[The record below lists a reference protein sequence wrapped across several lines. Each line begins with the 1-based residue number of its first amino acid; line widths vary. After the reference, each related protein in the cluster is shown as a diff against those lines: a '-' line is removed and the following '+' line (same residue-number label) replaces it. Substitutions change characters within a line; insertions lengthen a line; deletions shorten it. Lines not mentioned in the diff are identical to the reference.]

1 MTLNRK
7 KELLRVKLSLQRNN
21 SGNGDSMKKN
31 NIVILDG
38 YTINPGDN
46 PWSSLEALGNCT
58 VYDRTPDELKLERA
72 RDAQIV
78 LISKVKL
85 DEAALDAL
93 PKLKYIS
100 MLATG
105 YNNVD
110 VVAAGKRGIPVSN
123 VPAYSTESV
132 AQTTFALLLELAMH
146 VGLHDASVKGGEW
159 ISCPDH
165 AYWKTPLLELDGL
178 TLGIVGYGTIGRAVA
193 RVAAAFGM
201 KIIAYAPR
209 IPRDSGSVP
218 VRFLPL
224 DELFA
229 TADVVTLHC
238 PQTPENGG
246 FVNARLLG
254 LMKPTAFLL
263 NLARGGLVSEDDL
276 AAALQRGQLAGAG
289 LDVVAHEPML
299 ADNPL
304 LTAPNCIF
312 TPHIAWASLAARRRL
327 MATVSANVSAFMA
340 GAPVNVVNGKYL

>member
-1 MTLNRK
+1 MTEK
-7 KELLRVKLSLQRNN
+7 T
-21 SGNGDSMKKN
+21 

-46 PWSSLEALGNCT
+46 SWDALEVLGNC
-58 VYDRTPDELKLERA
+58 VIHERTPPELKLERA
-72 RDAQIV
+72 RDADII
-78 LISKVKL
+78 LLSKVKL
-85 DEAALDAL
+85 DEAALAAL
-93 PKLKYIS
+93 PKLRYIS

-110 VVAAGKRGIPVSN
+110 IAVAERLGIPVSN

-159 ISCPDH
+159 VNCPDH
-165 AYWKTPLLELDGL
+165 SYWKTPLLELHGL

-193 RVAAAFGM
+193 RIGSAFGM
-201 KIIAYAPR
+201 KIIAHAPR
-209 IPRDSGSVP
+209 IPQNAETVP
-218 VRFLPL
+218 VRFVPL
-224 DELFA
+224 EELFA
-229 TADVVTLHC
+229 SADVVSLNC

-254 LMKPTAFLL
+254 LMKRSAFLL
-263 NLARGGLVSEDDL
+263 NLARGGLVNEADL
-276 AAALQRGQLAGAG
+276 SHALCTGRIAGAG

-304 LTAPNCIF
+304 LNAPNCIF
-312 TPHIAWASLAARRRL
+312 TPHIAWASLAARKRL
-327 MATVSANVSAFMA
+327 TAIVASNVAAFLA
-340 GAPVNVVNGKYL
+340 GAPINVVNGQYLKK